1 MVPLTKFFGKAL
13 KLLSWKESIERNRD
27 EIFLEAI
34 LIVHTVDKWLSPK
47 EFRDDEFPK
56 IFSCGNIF
64 LWSLV
69 KQSRSR
75 SLAGKEVINMKSISL
90 LISAL
95 FLTGA
100 LGLSIASAGAENV
113 ISQDVLTAGSYCHT
127 KFESIRED
135 TLSSSQPVLKDTD
148 DIIDFYGPCNHD
160 PLGKEEIQSQKIEM
174 QHRFQSE
181 YND

>member
-1 MVPLTKFFGKAL
+1 VKAL

-34 LIVHTVDKWLSPK
+34 LIVHTIDKWLSPK

-69 KQSRSR
+69 KRSR
-75 SLAGKEVINMKSISL
+75 GRELAGKEVINMKSIKSL
-90 LISAL
+90 MSVM

-100 LGLSIASAGAENV
+100 LGLSSVSAGAAGAENV

-135 TLSSSQPVLKDTD
+135 TLASSQPVLKDTD
-148 DIIDFYGPCNHD
+148 DIVDFYGPCNHD
-160 PLGKEEIQSQKIEM
+160 PVGKEEIQAQKIEA
-174 QHRFQSE
+174 QHRFASDYE
-181 YND
+181 E